1 MISLCMSERKLT
13 LTYIGSSPRGEG
25 GEVTKTVQVYFIFS
39 RTPLGG

>member
-1 MISLCMSERKLT
+1 MISLCMSERK